1 MATMQSPSGGQTPP
15 PPPAGSRSA
24 WPPPPSGGQQ
34 SGPPQAGDSQL
45 SDTMERMLRPQGL
58 FARPQ
63 PKQYDWNSEWTPG
76 AATASTGPT
85 PVTGAAPPAGPP
97 PPGPAP
103 TGSNPGMMP
112 PGGAPQWGQPPTP
125 PPPGSPYQ
133 TGTVGQA
140 GGSTPPLG
148 YPAGGA
154 PTTTDQY
161 GLGPGRGQYQPGA
174 DGQEQYGP
182 GGQFG
187 AGQLPPGQLP
197 PGQVPPGQY
206 GSGQYGQAT
215 YPQAGYG
222 SAQFGPGQLAPGQYG
237 VDQYGATQV
246 GQAPY
251 PGGQYGPPGQ
261 YGQYG
266 GQFGPDG
273 SPAPGEKRRL
283 AFGKIT
289 LPRSPLIMAIAAAAV
304 VAVVAIAVIL
314 SVGGGSN
321 PSGNSAATGDG
332 ATPTATSSATS
343 GQSLTERQAAAQ
355 LAGLL
360 AQSGTD
366 HAAVTDAVLNV
377 EACGKNLGADAQT
390 FSKSAAN
397 RNTLLTKLAAI
408 PGRSS
413 LPAAMLTDLTGAWR
427 ASAAVDNDLAKWA
440 SHASTA
446 GCHKGD
452 LKYSSYQASIND
464 DTPATNDKLAFVKL
478 WNPLAKK
485 DGLATY
491 QAAQL

>member
-1 MATMQSPSGGQTPP
+1 
-15 PPPAGSRSA
+15 
-24 WPPPPSGGQQ
+24 
-34 SGPPQAGDSQL
+34 
-45 SDTMERMLRPQGL
+45 MERMLRPQGL

-125 PPPGSPYQ
+125 PPPPAAARIRRERSVRPAARPRRSDTRQAALPPRPTSTVSGRAAASISPA
-133 TGTVGQA
+133 GTA
-140 GGSTPPLG
+140 RGSTD
-148 YPAGGA
+148 PAA
-154 PTTTDQY
+154 SSA
-161 GLGPGRGQYQPGA
+161 RGSFRRGS
-174 DGQEQYGP
+174 
-182 GGQFG
+182 FRR
-187 AGQLPPGQLP
+187 
-197 PGQVPPGQY
+197 GQVPPGQY
-206 GSGQYGQAT
+206 GFRAVRADHVR
-215 YPQAGYG
+215 AGRYG
-222 SAQFGPGQLAPGQYG
+222 SAQFGQGQPAPGQYG

-246 GQAPY
+246 GQAAV
-251 PGGQYGPPGQ
+251 PGR
-261 YGQYG
+261 
-266 GQFGPDG
+266 
-273 SPAPGEKRRL
+273 SSTARPASMASMARAAPAASSARTGRPRPGEKRRL

-304 VAVVAIAVIL
+304 VAIVAIAVIL

-321 PSGNSAATGDG
+321 PSGNSAATGG
-332 ATPTATSSATS
+332 GTTPTATSSATS

-440 SHASTA
+440 SHAATA